1 MIMREDFVDAIK
13 LSYDNPED
21 FISDL
26 KANVA
31 AHFEVFVSID
41 GNPEDAD
48 VLMLDTLQTLFVTWY
63 KMEHFGRCIQSNI
76 KDSAEM
82 LEFVKRFKEQ
92 SMKEAE
98 EYMSQFKAYA
108 LATGR
113 RMSLTHM

>member
-1 MIMREDFVDAIK
+1 MITREDFVDAVK

-21 FISDL
+21 FIRDL

-48 VLMLDTLQTLFVTWY
+48 VLMLDTNQSLFVTWY

-76 KDSAEM
+76 TESDEIC
-82 LEFVKRFKEQ
+82 EFIKRFKEQ
-92 SMKEAE
+92 SINEVTE
-98 EYMSQFKAYA
+98 
-108 LATGR
+108 
-113 RMSLTHM
+113 

>member
-1 MIMREDFVDAIK
+1 MITREDFVDAVK

-48 VLMLDTLQTLFVTWY
+48 VLILDTLRSLFVTWY
-63 KMEHFGRCIQSNI
+63 KIEHFGRCIQSNI
-76 KDSAEM
+76 TESEEM
-82 LEFVKRFKEQ
+82 HEFIKRFKEQ
-92 SMKEAE
+92 SVKEAGE
-98 EYMSQFKAYA
+98 RA
-108 LATGR
+108 
-113 RMSLTHM
+113 